1 MKAELLAPAGSYDS
15 MRAAYEAGA
24 DAVYIGG
31 SRFGARAYADNPDE
45 QKLLEAIDYAH
56 LKGKKLYLTV
66 NTLVKEEELDQ
77 FYAYLK
83 PYYEEGLDAV
93 IVQDPGV
100 LQLIR
105 REFPGMDIHAST
117 QMTVTGVYGAKC
129 LKEQGVSRIVTAR
142 ELSLAEISRIHEQ
155 VDVEI
160 ESFVHGAL
168 CYCYSGQC
176 LFSSMIGERSGNR
189 GRCAQPCRLSYQLL
203 DREKA
208 VNKEK
213 NRYLLSP
220 KDICTLEILPKVLNS
235 GVYSLKIEGRMKRP
249 EYTAGV
255 VRIYRKYLDRFLK
268 LGEAGYRV
276 AQEDLTELLDL
287 YNRGGFSKG
296 YYMRHNGPEMMS
308 MERPNHWGTKAAEIL
323 EVSKNRTTLRALEPL
338 HEKDVLEYRRNGNEQ
353 SITLKAGVKRGER
366 FTVSSFS
373 RVSGLKKNGIC
384 YRTRNEE
391 LLKKLEETYL
401 NKKSLQNIKGKVV
414 LIEEQPALL
423 TVKSYGV
430 EVRLE
435 GDIVQQAQKRPLTRE
450 DVDKQL
456 RKTGDTI
463 FTFDDLQIEMGN
475 SVFLPVQSLKELRRK
490 SLEELQHRILEEFKR
505 KLPDRKTDPVFHT
518 ETSYK
523 MESESENKAGRTAPS
538 LSVSVCSAEQF
549 SAAIMR
555 SQVNRIYLEYS
566 FFSDA
571 KDLAG
576 RAGKVIARCR
586 KAGQECIYAMPWIFR
601 EKAERYYS
609 DSEVQKALNSFDGIL
624 IRSLEEYR
632 FLKEIGYR
640 KNQIADY
647 NLYTWNG
654 EARTFFKKLEMDEDT
669 APLELTAPELRKR
682 GCKGGELIVYGYLP
696 LMISAQCQVKNHMG
710 CTGKQ
715 QTLFLRDRMQKQFP
729 VTNCCNFCYNM
740 IYNSMPLELI
750 KNNEE
755 IVSME
760 FRGIR
765 LQFTF
770 EDEKQTGEI
779 LDDYIRAFEGRDA
792 DSTRITEFTRGHF
805 KRRVE

>member
-1 MKAELLAPAGSYDS
+1 MKAELLAPAGSFDS
-15 MRAAYEAGA
+15 MRAAYAAGA

-31 SRFGARAYADNPDE
+31 SQFGARAYADNPDE

-66 NTLVKEEELDQ
+66 NTLIKEEEMDQ

-105 REFPGMDIHAST
+105 REFTGMDIHAST

-142 ELSLAEISRIHEQ
+142 ELSLTEISRIHEQ

-203 DREKA
+203 DREKGL
-208 VNKEK
+208 NKDK

-220 KDICTLEILPKVLNS
+220 KDICTLEILPKIIKS
-235 GVYSLKIEGRMKRP
+235 GIYSLKIEGRMKRP

-255 VRIYRKYLDRFLK
+255 VRIYRKYLDRFLEK
-268 LGEAGYRV
+268 GEAGYQV
-276 AQEDLTELLDL
+276 APEDLTELLDL

-296 YYMRHNGPEMMS
+296 YYMQHNGPEMMS
-308 MERPNHWGTKAAEIL
+308 MERPNHWGTRAAEVL
-323 EVSKNRTTLRALEPL
+323 EVSKSRTTLRALEPL
-338 HEKDVLEYRRNGNEQ
+338 HAKDVLEYRRNGREQ
-353 SITLKAGVKRGER
+353 SITLTAGVKRGER
-366 FTVSSFS
+366 FTISSFS
-373 RVSGLKKNGIC
+373 QASGLKKNGIC

-391 LLKKLEETYL
+391 LLKELEEIYL
-401 NKKSLQNIKGKVV
+401 NRKSLQSIKGKVKLV
-414 LIEEQPALL
+414 RNQPALL
-423 TVKSYGV
+423 S
-430 EVRLE
+430 VRSDGIEIKLE
-435 GDIVQQAQKRPLTRE
+435 GDIVQQAQKRPLTME

-456 RKTGDTI
+456 RKTGDTM
-463 FTFDDLQIEMGN
+463 FVFDDLQIEMGD

-490 SLEELQHRILEEFKR
+490 ALSELQCQILEEHKR
-505 KLPDRKTDPVFHT
+505 ELPDLKTESSSKT
-518 ETSYK
+518 ETSFK
-523 MESESENKAGRTAPS
+523 TEPKTESEKPGPS
-538 LSVSVCSAEQF
+538 LSVSVCSSGQF
-549 SAAIMR
+549 QAAFAQP
-555 SQVNRIYLEYS
+555 QVKRIYLEYS
-566 FFSDA
+566 FFSDS

-586 KAGQECIYAMPWIFR
+586 EAGKECCYAMPWIFR
-601 EKAERYYS
+601 EKAERYYA
-609 DSEVQKALNSFDGIL
+609 DPEVQRALNSFDGIL
-624 IRSLEEYR
+624 IRSLEEYQ
-632 FLKEIGYR
+632 FLKENGYR
-640 KNQIADY
+640 NKRIADY
-647 NLYTWNG
+647 NLYTWNR
-654 EARTFFKKLEMDEDT
+654 EARAFFKKLEIDEDT
-669 APLELTAPELRKR
+669 APLELTAPELRRR
-682 GCKGGELIVYGYLP
+682 GCDGSEMIVYGYLP

-729 VTNCCNFCYNM
+729 VTNCCSFCYNM

-750 KNNEE
+750 MQNTE
-755 IVSME
+755 IVSMG
-760 FRGIR
+760 FQGIR
-765 LQFTF
+765 CQFTL
-770 EDEKQTGEI
+770 EDERQTGEI
-779 LDDYIRAFEGRDA
+779 LDDYIRAFERQA
-792 DSTRITEFTRGHF
+792 AESTRITEFTKGHF